1 VTITSVHN
9 PLIAEVR
16 SLHRRK
22 GRREQ
27 GAFLVEGVRLVGEA
41 ADMGAPIRSVF
52 FCAAML
58 GDMERDLRA
67 RLERL
72 SSAPRVVAV
81 ASAVMR
87 LLADTETPQGVVAVV
102 AMPTDVLPPLD
113 PRRTLLLVLD
123 GLRDPGNVGT
133 LLRAGAAAGCD
144 AVMTT
149 FGSADAYAP
158 KVVRAAMGAH
168 FRLPVLSDVAWDWL
182 GPALAPLPAIYGADA
197 SASQAYD
204 AVDWTAG
211 AAVVVGNED
220 HGISEEAL
228 RWCRRTVAIPMAG
241 GIESLNAAV
250 SGSIILFEAVR
261 QRRIA
266 ARG

>member
-1 VTITSVHN
+1 
-9 PLIAEVR
+9 
-16 SLHRRK
+16 
-22 GRREQ
+22 
-27 GAFLVEGVRLVGEA
+27 
-41 ADMGAPIRSVF
+41 
-52 FCAAML
+52 
-58 GDMERDLRA
+58 
-67 RLERL
+67 
-72 SSAPRVVAV
+72 
-81 ASAVMR
+81 
-87 LLADTETPQGVVAVV
+87 
-102 AMPTDVLPPLD
+102 
-113 PRRTLLLVLD
+113 
-123 GLRDPGNVGT
+123 
-133 LLRAGAAAGCD
+133 
-144 AVMTT
+144 MTT

>member
-1 VTITSVHN
+1 
-9 PLIAEVR
+9 
-16 SLHRRK
+16 
-22 GRREQ
+22 
-27 GAFLVEGVRLVGEA
+27 VRLVGEA
-41 ADMGAPIRSVF
+41 ADMGAPIRSAF
-52 FCAAML
+52 LCAEML
-58 GDMERDLRA
+58 GDAEGYLRA

-72 SSAPRVVAV
+72 SPAPRVVAV
-81 ASAVMR
+81 DVAVMR

-102 AMPTDVLPPLD
+102 AMPTHELPPLD
-113 PRRTLLLVLD
+113 PRRALLLVLD

-144 AVMTT
+144 AVVTT

-197 SASQAYD
+197 AGSQAYD

-211 AAVVVGNED
+211 AAVVVGHED
-220 HGISEEAL
+220 HGLSEDAR
-228 RWCRRTVAIPMAG
+228 RWCRGTVAIPMAG
-241 GIESLNAAV
+241 GVESLNAAV